1 MQLISTLVLDQSL
14 GVTSQQT
21 TTHTASL
28 ITTDLIGIIQK
39 TRSVIKAHT
48 SKPDTLTL
56 ITDTRVERRLLR
68 LVMGGGHLMLVRVF
82 DRLLAAVTPLS
93 TIIDHTSGVTLVSKV
108 KGEQA
113 RGVLIKCGVH
123 PALQKWGVS
132 SPGSLKLRLWITQ
145 S

>member
-1 MQLISTLVLDQSL
+1 MYLGTSARSLAYLGGTFIERNGQISQQESL

-68 LVMGGGHLMLVRVF
+68 LVMGGASHAPRTCL
-82 DRLLAAVTPLS
+82 
-93 TIIDHTSGVTLVSKV
+93 
-108 KGEQA
+108 
-113 RGVLIKCGVH
+113 
-123 PALQKWGVS
+123 
-132 SPGSLKLRLWITQ
+132 
-145 S
+145 